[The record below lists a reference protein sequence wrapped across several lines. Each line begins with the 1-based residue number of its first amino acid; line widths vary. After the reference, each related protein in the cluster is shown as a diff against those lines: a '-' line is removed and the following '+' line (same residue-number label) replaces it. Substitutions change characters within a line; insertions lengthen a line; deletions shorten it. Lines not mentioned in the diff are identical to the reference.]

1 MEKKEK
7 CQGDAKTLNRFRQ
20 STHKT
25 RNLGSIRL

>member
-7 CQGDAKTLNRFRQ
+7 YQGDAKTLNRIRQ

-25 RNLGSIRL
+25 WQHKAVA